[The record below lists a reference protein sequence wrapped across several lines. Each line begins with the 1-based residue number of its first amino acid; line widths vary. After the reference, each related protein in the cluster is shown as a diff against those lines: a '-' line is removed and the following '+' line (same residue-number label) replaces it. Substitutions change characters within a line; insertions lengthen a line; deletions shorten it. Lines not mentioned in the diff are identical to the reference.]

1 MSFNLADLRK
11 ARTSDFA
18 SISAALKKTNE
29 GGGNDDAGFF
39 KLERDKAG
47 NGSAVIRFLPKHPDD
62 DLPWVSIYSHGF
74 QGPSG
79 RWYIENSLTTLGE
92 QDPVAE
98 ANRALWATGNEADKK
113 TAQARKRK
121 LNYISN
127 VLVVAC
133 PANPAL
139 VGKVLRFKYGKKI
152 FEKLMDRANPT
163 FEDDKPANPF
173 DPFDGCNF
181 KLRCRQVDGYPN
193 YDTST
198 FEDPTPLASDD
209 SAMLEILN
217 QIKPLKEFIS
227 PSKFKSYDE
236 LKKKF
241 DQVINGTAVST
252 ANAEQVAERMA
263 KEASAPPKSAGRVV
277 DAPTPAKSVAAD
289 DGEDDIEAYFKSLST
304 D

>member
-11 ARTSDFA
+11 ARNSDFA

-29 GGGNDDAGFF
+29 HGGDDDADMF
-39 KLERDKAG
+39 KLDRDKAG
-47 NGSAVIRFLPKHPDD
+47 NGSAVLRFLPKHPDD

-74 QGPSG
+74 QGPTG

-92 QDPVAE
+92 ADPVAE
-98 ANRALWATGNEADKK
+98 GNRALWATGNESDKK
-113 TAQARKRK
+113 IAQSRKRK

-133 PANPAL
+133 PTNPAL
-139 VGKVLRFKYGKKI
+139 VGKVMRFKYGKKI

-173 DPFDGCNF
+173 DPFGGCNF

-193 YDTST
+193 YDTSV
-198 FEDPTPLASDD
+198 FEEPAQLAETDD
-209 SAMLEILN
+209 EMMEILN
-217 QIKPLKEFIS
+217 KIKPLKEFIA
-227 PSKFKSYDE
+227 PAKFKSYDV
-236 LKKKF
+236 LKQKL
-241 DQVINGTAVST
+241 DQVLNGSSVST
-252 ANAEQVAERMA
+252 ANAEHVAERMA
-263 KEASAPPKSAGRVV
+263 AESKA
-277 DAPTPAKSVAAD
+277 PAKSVGKTVESKQATTETTED
-289 DGEDDIEAYFKSLST
+289 PEDDIEAYFKRISA